1 VGKTA
6 EKNRCDNQNK
16 RKRLDPDK
24 RKSKCGSEN
33 TVVMAVS
40 YLRPAVCL
48 VRDPSP
54 GEGGV
59 EGAGLQHEGGGGGE
73 AATAPHL
80 GILQLLLGLHLH
92 HQGQDVND
100 NLLFY
105 AD

>member
-1 VGKTA
+1 MNVDPKTQ
-6 EKNRCDNQNK
+6 EQV
-16 RKRLDPDK
+16 L
-24 RKSKCGSEN
+24 
-33 TVVMAVS
+33 

-48 VRDPSP
+48 VRDPCP

-73 AATAPHL
+73 AAAAPHL